1 MQTKFHIDN
10 FKPRRL
16 KQSRLALEKYMIR
29 LQAHANTND
38 HYKHGVFKELTFW
51 EKVTSFFK

>member
-1 MQTKFHIDN
+1 MQTEFHIDN

-16 KQSRLALEKYMIR
+16 KKSRLALEKYMLR

-38 HYKHGVFKELTFW
+38 KYKLGVFKEPTFL
-51 EKVTSFFK
+51 EKVGRFFK